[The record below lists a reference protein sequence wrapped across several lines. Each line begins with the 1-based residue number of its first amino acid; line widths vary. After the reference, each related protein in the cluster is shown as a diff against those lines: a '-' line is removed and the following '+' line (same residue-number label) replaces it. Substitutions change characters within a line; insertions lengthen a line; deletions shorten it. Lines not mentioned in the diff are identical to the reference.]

1 MPGPLPSFLNVFKA
15 SLLMK
20 QLHKEKKDVYLVL
33 PTGGQMPEGEG
44 FCWPSAIQGY
54 KSTDEGIF

>member
-1 MPGPLPSFLNVFKA
+1 
-15 SLLMK
+15 MK